1 MSFDPI
7 LISATILALVI
18 AITLHEA
25 AHGAVAYLFG
35 DPTAKNMGR
44 LTFNPIKHMDPIGT
58 VLLPGFL
65 LITGA
70 PFLFGWARPV
80 PVNFRRLNP
89 QKVGGFLVAFA
100 GPLVNIVL
108 AIISAILIHWS
119 VPDSFNFEVLQMSIR
134 VNTMLAAFNLLPLL
148 PLDGGRMLGFC
159 LPKALEEPYSRLE
172 PYGFLIILALF
183 LIPQIGSFFGLNINP
198 MMYVLSPIYQ
208 SIGDFVL
215 FASGHMS

>member
-1 MSFDPI
+1 
-7 LISATILALVI
+7 
-18 AITLHEA
+18 
-25 AHGAVAYLFG
+25 
-35 DPTAKNMGR
+35 
-44 LTFNPIKHMDPIGT
+44 MDPIGT

-65 LITGA
+65 LLTGA

-80 PVNFRRLNP
+80 PVDFRSLKP
-89 QKVGGFLVAFA
+89 HKVGGFLVAFA
-100 GPLVNIVL
+100 GPLVNILL

-148 PLDGGRMLGFC
+148 PLDGGRMLGYC

-172 PYGFLIILALF
+172 PYGFFIILILF
-183 LIPQIGSFFGLNINP
+183 FIPQIGGFFGLNINP

-208 SIGDFVL
+208 FIGDLVL
-215 FASGHMS
+215 FASGHMR